1 VISHPEPL
9 RLRVLLV
16 EDDEDDFIITRG
28 LLADI
33 RSADYALDWVSNF
46 AAAQAEIRARR
57 HDVYL
62 VDYRLGPFSG
72 VDLLREAISEGCA
85 APIILLTGIGDHN
98 TDQAAMRAGAADYLV
113 KGQISAPLLERSIN
127 HSLERK
133 QTERKLLESEA
144 QLRQSQKMES
154 IGTLAGGIA
163 HDFNN
168 LLGIITGYTDKLK
181 TVPLS
186 EADRLNSIHAI
197 EVAASRGA
205 GLVRQ
210 ILTFARKTEISLE
223 AAQVNDIVRELS
235 RMIAVTFPKTIVVSL
250 KLDPNIAPLLVDANQ
265 LQQSLLNLCVNARDA
280 MPQGGSLTL
289 ETSMMDGGELS
300 KRFPEA
306 ECRPYASVSVT
317 DTGIGMDETIRARVF
332 EPFFST
338 KGLDRGTGLGLAV
351 VYGIVNN
358 HKGHIE
364 VESSPGK
371 GSTFRIYLPVSPN
384 APISSEVEPLDL
396 GRETSARPDQ
406 GPILFVEDEELL
418 LELTVTTLESHGY
431 EVLSARNGLEAL
443 EIFKR
448 ERSRIQLVL
457 SDLGLPKLGG
467 LELLQQIK
475 SLAPGVRMIITT
487 GYVPPEVRSKLS
499 LAGAAEILEK
509 PYKIGD
515 LLKAVT
521 RQTLR

>member
-1 VISHPEPL
+1 
-9 RLRVLLV
+9 
-16 EDDEDDFIITRG
+16 
-28 LLADI
+28 
-33 RSADYALDWVSNF
+33 
-46 AAAQAEIRARR
+46 
-57 HDVYL
+57 
-62 VDYRLGPFSG
+62 
-72 VDLLREAISEGCA
+72 
-85 APIILLTGIGDHN
+85 
-98 TDQAAMRAGAADYLV
+98 
-113 KGQISAPLLERSIN
+113 
-127 HSLERK
+127 
-133 QTERKLLESEA
+133 
-144 QLRQSQKMES
+144 MES

-168 LLGIITGYTDKLK
+168 LLGIITGYTEKLK
-181 TVPLS
+181 TIPLS

-235 RMIAVTFPKTIVVSL
+235 RMISVTFPKTIVISL
-250 KLDPNIAPLLVDANQ
+250 KLDPSMAPLLVDANQ

-280 MPQGGSLTL
+280 MPQGGTLTL
-289 ETSMMDGGELS
+289 ETSMTEGAKLS

-306 ECRPYASVSVT
+306 EMRPYASVSVT
-317 DTGIGMDETIRARVF
+317 DTGIGMDETTRARVF

-364 VESSPGK
+364 VESLPGK
-371 GSTFRIYLPVSPN
+371 GSTFRIFLPVSANEAIPGETESGDSGNVTPTHPN
-384 APISSEVEPLDL
+384 V
-396 GRETSARPDQ
+396 

-443 EIFKR
+443 EIFQR
-448 ERSRIQLVL
+448 EQTRIQLVL

-467 LELLQQIK
+467 LELLQKIK
-475 SLAPGVRMIITT
+475 SLAPDVRMIITT
-487 GYVPPEVRSKLS
+487 GYVPPEVRTKLTS
-499 LAGAAEILEK
+499 AGAAEILEK
-509 PYKIGD
+509 PYKIAD

>member
-1 VISHPEPL
+1 MTANSEAQRI
-9 RLRVLLV
+9 RILLV

-28 LLADI
+28 LLGDI
-33 RSADYALDWVSNF
+33 RTAEYSLDWISDF
-46 AAAQAEIRARR
+46 EEARAEIRRRR

-62 VDYRLGPFSG
+62 VDYRLGRFSG
-72 VDLLREAISEGCA
+72 VDLLREAIQERCP
-85 APIILLTGIGDHN
+85 APIILLTGIGDHSI
-98 TDQAAMRAGAADYLV
+98 DQAAMRAGAADYLV

-127 HSLERK
+127 HSLQRK
-133 QTERKLLESEA
+133 LTERKLLESEA

-168 LLGIITGYTDKLK
+168 LLGIITGYANKLK
-181 TVPLS
+181 TPALS
-186 EADRLNSIHAI
+186 DHDRLSSIHAI

-235 RMIAVTFPKTIVVSL
+235 RMISVTFPKTIVISL

-280 MPQGGSLTL
+280 MPLGGSLVL
-289 ETSMMDGGELS
+289 ETSTTNGADLC

-306 ECRPYASVSVT
+306 ELRPYAAVSVT
-317 DTGIGMDETIRARVF
+317 DTGIGMDESIRARVF

-338 KGLDRGTGLGLAV
+338 KSLDQGTGLGLAV

-364 VESSPGK
+364 VDSVSGK
-371 GSTFRIYLPVSPN
+371 GSTFRIYLPVSSTPQ
-384 APISSEVEPLDL
+384 ASEAAEMVEDPPKTSSSP
-396 GRETSARPDQ
+396 GKGT
-406 GPILFVEDEELL
+406 ILFVEDEELL
-418 LELTVTTLESHGY
+418 LELAVTTLESHGHQ
-431 EVLSARNGLEAL
+431 VIGARNGLEAL
-443 EIFKR
+443 EIYQR
-448 ERSRIQLVL
+448 ERGRICLVL

-467 LELLQQIK
+467 LELLQKIR
-475 SLAPGVRMIITT
+475 SLEPGVRVIITT
-487 GYVPPEVRSKLS
+487 GYVPPDVRGKLIA
-499 LAGAAEILEK
+499 AGAAEILEK
-509 PYKIGD
+509 PYQTEA
-515 LLKAVT
+515 LLQAIT
-521 RQTLR
+521 RQTPG